1 MNDTSASHQPVLL
14 NEAIEGLALMDGGI
28 FVDGTYGRGG
38 HSAAILAGL
47 GDSGHLLALDRDPEA
62 VANAVTRF
70 MGEQRFEIEQR
81 GFAMMADAISARG
94 WNGRVNGILLDLGV
108 SSPQLDD
115 AGRGFSFLRE
125 GPLDMRMDPQRGESA
140 ADWLAHAAEQ
150 DIIRVLRVY
159 GEERFARR
167 IAAAIVTQRQQ
178 SPLLTTTELAQL
190 IEQAAPRKR
199 EPGKHP
205 ATRSFQAIRIHIN
218 GELDQLEQVLPQCL
232 QALAPAGRLAVISFH
247 SLEDRM
253 VKRFMR
259 DNSRPPFVPR
269 EIPITADQSR
279 PPLRLVGKARR
290 ASAAELDR
298 NPRARSAV
306 LRIAEKAAA

>member
-1 MNDTSASHQPVLL
+1 M
-14 NEAIEGLALMDGGI
+14 EGGI

-38 HSAAILAGL
+38 HSAAILAGI
-47 GDSGHLLALDRDPEA
+47 GDNGHLLALDRDPDA
-62 VANAVTRF
+62 AANALSRF
-70 MGEQRFEIEQR
+70 AGEGRFEIEQR
-81 GFAMMADAISARG
+81 GFAMMGNAINDRG
-94 WNGRVNGILLDLGV
+94 WTGQVNGILLDLGV

-115 AGRGFSFLRE
+115 AGRGFSFLRD
-125 GPLDMRMDPQRGESA
+125 GPLDMRMDPQHGESA
-140 ADWLAHAAEQ
+140 ADWLNHADQQE
-150 DIIRVLRVY
+150 IMRVLRVY

-167 IAAAIVTQRQQ
+167 IALAIVAHRQQ
-178 SPLLTTTELAQL
+178 SPLQTTIELAHL
-190 IEQAAPRKR
+190 IEQAVPNKR

-218 GELDQLEQVLPQCL
+218 RELEQLEQVLPQCL

-247 SLEDRM
+247 SLEDRI

-259 DNSRPPFVPR
+259 DHSRPPLVPR
-269 EIPITADQSR
+269 EIPITAAQAR

-290 ASAAELDR
+290 ATAAELSG

-306 LRIAEKAAA
+306 LRIAERTAA

>member
-1 MNDTSASHQPVLL
+1 MED
-14 NEAIEGLALMDGGI
+14 GI

-38 HSAAILAGL
+38 HSAAILTGLAEL
-47 GDSGHLLALDRDPEA
+47 GDGGQLLALDRDPEA
-62 VANAVTRF
+62 AANAAARF
-70 MGEQRFEIEQR
+70 AGERRFEIEQR
-81 GFAMMADAISARG
+81 GFAMMGDAISERG
-94 WNGRVNGILLDLGV
+94 WEGRVNGILLDLGV

-115 AGRGFSFLRE
+115 AGRGFSFLRD
-125 GPLDMRMDPQRGESA
+125 GPLDMRMDPGHGESA
-140 ADWLAHAAEQ
+140 ADWLNRAAEQ
-150 DIIRVLRVY
+150 DILHVLRVY

-167 IAAAIVTQRQQ
+167 IAAAIVTRRRQ
-178 SPLLTTTELAQL
+178 SPLQTTAELAQL
-190 IEQAAPRKR
+190 IEQSVPKKR

-218 GELDQLEQVLPQCL
+218 RELEQLEQVLPQCL
-232 QALAPAGRLAVISFH
+232 RALAPAGRLAVISFH

-269 EIPITADQSR
+269 EIPITADQSI
-279 PPLRLVGKARR
+279 PPLRLIGKAVR
-290 ASAAELDR
+290 AGKAELAV

-306 LRIAEKAAA
+306 LRIAEKTAQNTSEQAA